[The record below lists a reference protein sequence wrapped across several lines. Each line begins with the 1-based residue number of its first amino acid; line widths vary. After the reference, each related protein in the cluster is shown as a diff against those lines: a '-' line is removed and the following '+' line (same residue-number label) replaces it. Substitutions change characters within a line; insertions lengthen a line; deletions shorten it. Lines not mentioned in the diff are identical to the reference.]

1 MTALVVALAS
11 LPCVYW
17 THGVETKAQLDAASI
32 TRICVPAEQAE
43 RWRAAGV
50 EATPVTA
57 AALAARNVLPAPGI
71 AARAGLASPTRAPWI
86 VANGW
91 QFQRDPAGKYA
102 YQVPVGKA
110 ALAAAEAFAYGADAL
125 LQIDPADL
133 GAAGAMLTFLAGLP
147 PATPQPI
154 ADLAVVDDGS
164 AAAGEVMNL
173 LARRNLLFER
183 VTAPS
188 SRYRI
193 NVALGS
199 RDYPTGDAADP
210 SAFALKIRRALTDDE
225 RTLRVYGS
233 ETVIA
238 RLTGDAQRVRLHLLN
253 YAGRDIQGLRIRL
266 RGAYREATAR
276 VDGAGTVALQDYVA
290 AADATEF
297 SVPTLST
304 YAVIDLDRR

>member
-1 MTALVVALAS
+1 MTALVVALVS

-17 THGVETKAQLDAASI
+17 TQGVETKAQLDAASI
-32 TRICVPAEQAE
+32 TRICVPAEQVE
-43 RWRAAGV
+43 SWHAAGV
-50 EATPVTA
+50 EVTPLTTA
-57 AALAARNVLPAPGI
+57 EVAARDVLPPPGI
-71 AARAGLASPTRAPWI
+71 VARAGLASPTRAPWI

-91 QFQRDPAGKYA
+91 RFQRDPGAKYA
-102 YQVPVGKA
+102 YEVPPGKA

-147 PATPQPI
+147 PVTLQPI

-164 AAAGEVMNL
+164 AAVGEVMNL

-188 SRYRI
+188 PRYRI
-193 NVALGS
+193 NVAIGS
-199 RDYPTGDAADP
+199 RDYPARDAADP
-210 SAFALKIRRALTDDE
+210 SAFALKVRRELTDE
-225 RTLRVYGS
+225 QRSLRVYGS

-238 RLTGDAQRVRLHLLN
+238 RLTGDGQRVRLHLLN

-266 RGAYREATAR
+266 RGVYREGTAH
-276 VDGAGTVALQDYVA
+276 VDGAGTITLQDYVA
-290 AADATEF
+290 SADATEF
-297 SVPTLST
+297 SVPKIST